1 MIKIMSSIPTNLT
14 DAKQVF
20 PQNFRDEEEKLQST
34 LRSLKSA
41 AKDNLAASQKSLLL
55 KNTLESLN
63 AAEEKLFPPQNN
75 EQSYQVELSSI
86 FNGVTKLNVQEKL
99 DQILPV
105 FQFLDTVSRI
115 NSKSTKILN
124 TVESENETE
133 KGTLKSEI
141 NKQAQSLMQKTY
153 EVIEKLPTII
163 KSSVNNHNNKKDSNH
178 SASITKSILSSTF
191 YKLFINQKFAN
202 LNQKNPD
209 KAKTIKEQYF
219 YLQNLFSL
227 SPTDSNLKNIFN
239 FRYANM
245 IAPSQTK
252 NSELDPEKVFH
263 YFIELSKKIDFDGIQ
278 ANSTTLTRNPNKT
291 IPEDLKEDL
300 IAAHTH
306 VLEIYKFYEQ
316 NKTIIHNVLLKNP
329 DRILEMKD
337 TTLAFMNQTSLDRI
351 LKRLSLNKQPEAN
364 SLIKSSK
371 SKSLILTN
379 LNLAIDK
386 INNGVKYQRLAKQG
400 ISPFATSGSNG
411 RKSSS
416 LKGSKAGGG

>member
-20 PQNFRDEEEKLQST
+20 PQNFRDKEEELQSALT
-34 LRSLKSA
+34 LLTTTTKTNPESFQKISIVEKVLK
-41 AKDNLAASQKSLLL
+41 
-55 KNTLESLN
+55 SLN

-75 EQSYQVELSSI
+75 EQSYQLELSSI

-124 TVESENETE
+124 TVESENET
-133 KGTLKSEI
+133 LKSEI

-163 KSSVNNHNNKKDSNH
+163 KSSVNYHRNSNH
-178 SASITKSILSSTF
+178 SASITKSILNSTF
-191 YKLFINQKFAN
+191 YQQFIDKKITN

-209 KAKTIKEQYF
+209 KAKIITKYLD
-219 YLQNLFSL
+219 LQNLFSL

-245 IAPSQTK
+245 INPSKAK
-252 NSELDPEKVFH
+252 NREFDPEKVFNS
-263 YFIELSKKIDFDGIQ
+263 FVELSQKIDFDGIKK
-278 ANSTTLTRNPNKT
+278 NSQTLTKNSSNDIT
-291 IPEDLKEDL
+291 EDL

-306 VLEIYKFYEQ
+306 VLEIYKFYEK
-316 NKTIIHNVLLKNP
+316 NKTTIHNVLLKNP

-337 TTLAFMNQTSLDRI
+337 TTLAFMNQTLLDRI

-386 INNGVKYQRLAKQG
+386 INNRVKYQRLAKQG
-400 ISPFATSGSNG
+400 IGPFATSGSNG

>member
-20 PQNFRDEEEKLQST
+20 PQNFRDEEEELQDALT
-34 LRSLKSA
+34 SLKANTKTNHESLQKISA
-41 AKDNLAASQKSLLL
+41 VEKVL
-55 KNTLESLN
+55 KSLN
-63 AAEEKLFPPQNN
+63 AAEEKLFPSQNN
-75 EQSYQVELSSI
+75 EPSYQLELSSI

-163 KSSVNNHNNKKDSNH
+163 KSSVNYHRNSNH

-209 KAKTIKEQYF
+209 KAKTIKDQYF
-219 YLQNLFSL
+219 NLQNLFSL

-245 IAPSQTK
+245 ISPSPETVF
-252 NSELDPEKVFH
+252 NS
-263 YFIELSKKIDFDGIQ
+263 FIESSKKINFDEIRE
-278 ANSTTLTRNPNKT
+278 NSRTLTKNLNKN

-300 IAAHTH
+300 IAAHAH

-316 NKTIIHNVLLKNP
+316 NKTTIHNVLSKNP
-329 DRILEMKD
+329 DRILEMKG
-337 TTLAFMNQTSLDRI
+337 TTLAFMNQALLDRI
-351 LKRLSLNKQPEAN
+351 LKQVSLNKEAEAN
-364 SLIKSSK
+364 LLIKSSQ

-386 INNGVKYQRLAKQG
+386 INNKVKYKRLAKQG

-411 RKSSS
+411 IKSSS
-416 LKGSKAGGG
+416 RKGSKAGGG

>member
-20 PQNFRDEEEKLQST
+20 PQNFRDEEEELQDALT
-34 LRSLKSA
+34 SLKANTKTNHESLQKISA
-41 AKDNLAASQKSLLL
+41 VEKVL
-55 KNTLESLN
+55 KSLN
-63 AAEEKLFPPQNN
+63 AAEEKLFPSQNN
-75 EQSYQVELSSI
+75 EPSYQLELSSI

-163 KSSVNNHNNKKDSNH
+163 KSSVNYHRNSNH

-209 KAKTIKEQYF
+209 KAKTIKDQYF
-219 YLQNLFSL
+219 NLQNLFSL

-245 IAPSQTK
+245 INPSKAK
-252 NSELDPEKVFH
+252 NREFDPEKVFH
-263 YFIELSKKIDFDGIQ
+263 SFFELSKKINFDEIGE
-278 ANSTTLTRNPNKT
+278 NLRTLTKNLNKN

-300 IAAHTH
+300 IAAHAH

-316 NKTIIHNVLLKNP
+316 NKTTIHNVLSKNP
-329 DRILEMKD
+329 DRILEMKG
-337 TTLAFMNQTSLDRI
+337 TTLAFMNQALLDRI
-351 LKRLSLNKQPEAN
+351 LKQVSLNKEAEAN
-364 SLIKSSK
+364 LLIKSSQ

-386 INNGVKYQRLAKQG
+386 INNKVKYKRLAKQG

-411 RKSSS
+411 IKSSS
-416 LKGSKAGGG
+416 PKGSKAGGG

>member
-1 MIKIMSSIPTNLT
+1 MIKIMSSIPPNLT
-14 DAKQVF
+14 DAKQAF
-20 PQNFRDEEEKLQST
+20 PQNFRDKEEELQSALT
-34 LRSLKSA
+34 
-41 AKDNLAASQKSLLL
+41 LL
-55 KNTLESLN
+55 KTTTKTNPESFQKISIVEKVLKSLN

-75 EQSYQVELSSI
+75 EQSYQLGLSSI

-163 KSSVNNHNNKKDSNH
+163 KSSVNYRRDSNH
-178 SASITKSILSSTF
+178 SDSITKSILNSTF
-191 YKLFINQKFAN
+191 YQQFINGKITN

-209 KAKTIKEQYF
+209 KAEIITKQYLD
-219 YLQNLFSL
+219 LQNLFSL

-245 IAPSQTK
+245 INPSKAK
-252 NSELDPEKVFH
+252 NREFDPEKVFNS
-263 YFIELSKKIDFDGIQ
+263 FVKLSQKIDFDGIKKNLQ
-278 ANSTTLTRNPNKT
+278 TRTKNSSNDIT
-291 IPEDLKEDL
+291 EDL

-316 NKTIIHNVLLKNP
+316 NKTTIHSVLLKNP
-329 DRILEMKD
+329 HRILEMPD
-337 TTLAFMNQTSLDRI
+337 TTLAFMNQALLENI
-351 LKRLSLNKQPEAN
+351 PQQLSLNKEPEAN
-364 SLIKSSK
+364 LLIESSK

-386 INNGVKYQRLAKQG
+386 INNKVKYQRLAKQG
-400 ISPFATSGSNG
+400 TSPFATNGSNG

>member
-1 MIKIMSSIPTNLT
+1 MSLISTNLIEV
-14 DAKQVF
+14 KQVF
-20 PQNFRDEEEKLQST
+20 PQNFRDEEEELQSALT
-34 LRSLKSA
+34 LLTTTTKTNPESPQKISAVKKVLK
-41 AKDNLAASQKSLLL
+41 
-55 KNTLESLN
+55 SLN

-75 EQSYQVELSSI
+75 EQSYQLELSSI

-163 KSSVNNHNNKKDSNH
+163 KSPVNYHRNSNH
-178 SASITKSILSSTF
+178 SASITKSILNSTF
-191 YKLFINQKFAN
+191 YQQFIDKKITN
-202 LNQKNPD
+202 LNQKNPN
-209 KAKTIKEQYF
+209 KAKIITKYLD
-219 YLQNLFSL
+219 LQNLFSF

-245 IAPSQTK
+245 IAPSQAK
-252 NSELDPEKVFH
+252 NSEFDPEKVFH
-263 YFIELSKKIDFDGIQ
+263 SFFELSQKIDFDGIQ
-278 ANSTTLTRNPNKT
+278 KNSQTLTKNSSNDIT
-291 IPEDLKEDL
+291 EDL

-316 NKTIIHNVLLKNP
+316 NKTTIHNVLLKNP

-337 TTLAFMNQTSLDRI
+337 TTLAFMNQTLLDRI
-351 LKRLSLNKQPEAN
+351 LKQLSLNKQPEAN
-364 SLIKSSK
+364 SLIKSSQ

-386 INNGVKYQRLAKQG
+386 INNRVKYQRLGKQG
-400 ISPFATSGSNG
+400 IGPFATSGSNG